1 MDATF
6 THYDIEL
13 EKENINQDKNNK
25 DTFTTADH
33 CFIQS
38 ATAPTVQ
45 KVTFKELYWFL
56 IATIECKLTSQS
68 HCENFIDLN
77 LDWKNI

>member
-25 DTFTTADH
+25 DTFRTANH

-38 ATAPTVQ
+38 SRALTVQ
-45 KVTFKELYWFL
+45 KVTFKELYWFF
-56 IATIECKLTSQS
+56 IATTECKLTSQS
-68 HCENFIDLN
+68 HREKFC
-77 LDWKNI
+77 

>member
-25 DTFTTADH
+25 DTFTTANH

-38 ATAPTVQ
+38 SRAL
-45 KVTFKELYWFL
+45 KFK
-56 IATIECKLTSQS
+56 K
-68 HCENFIDLN
+68 
-77 LDWKNI
+77 